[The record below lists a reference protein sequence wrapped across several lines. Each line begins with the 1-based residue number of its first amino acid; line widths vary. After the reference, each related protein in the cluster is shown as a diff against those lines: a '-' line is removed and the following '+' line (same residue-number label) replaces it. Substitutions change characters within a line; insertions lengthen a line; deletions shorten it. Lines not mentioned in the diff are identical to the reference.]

1 MSDSTGAVTADA
13 GEQSTG
19 QAVSDSTFEPITSQ
33 EGLDKI
39 VQARLARERSK
50 FSDYEELKAKA
61 AKLDEAEESSKS
73 EIQKAIERAEKAER
87 ELQSQSVESERLRVI
102 AKHAIPA
109 DYQDLI
115 TAGDA
120 EGMEAQALKIQQL
133 VKPRGPIVSTEGKQP
148 SSTPSASDWL
158 REKFQTR

>member
-1 MSDSTGAVTADA
+1 MSETTDTADA

-39 VQARLARERSK
+39 VQTRLARERSK

-102 AKHAIPA
+102 PA